1 MTLSNKKVLLAMK
14 DWNRSI
20 LGENG
25 ARSAIVKVKERER
38 EEVVEPIWG
47 LDDAELTIIN
57 GA

>member
-14 DWNRSI
+14 DWDRSK

-25 ARSAIVKVKERER
+25 ARFATVKVREG
-38 EEVVEPIWG
+38 EEVVKPIWG
-47 LDDAELTIIN
+47 PEDVESTIIN